1 MRYFLQEMNSTLHDD
16 FKARLQNSTEF
27 ASNSL
32 AIVTKILS
40 LLANLNI
47 PIHRKLLGSG
57 ESSDFPS
64 WLRPADRRLLQDN
77 SIVPNVTVAADG
89 TGDVLTIKEAMDK
102 VPKKATSRFIIHVKA
117 GTYTENI
124 VLDKD
129 VWNVMI
135 YGEGKDMTI
144 ISGSLNFVDG
154 TTTFNTATFAVVGKG
169 FIAKNIKFKNTAG
182 AEKHQ
187 AVAFRS
193 GSDMSVMYQCSFD
206 AFQDTLYTHSNRQFY
221 LECDITGT
229 IDFIFGNSAAVFQ
242 RCQIMPRQPMP
253 NQFNTITAQGKK
265 DPNQNTGL
273 SIQKCSF
280 SALDG
285 NLIAPTY
292 LGRPWKDFSTT
303 IIMQSNIGG
312 FLNPK
317 GWIQWVSGVDPPRT
331 INYGEYQN
339 TGPGASTTQRVTWS
353 GYKPTLTASEAGKFT
368 VESFIG
374 SDWLT
379 QANTTAS
386 TMDDTLRNSNT
397 KVSAYYQTRAA
408 HHGVVTSDWL
418 AQAQAAVG
426 QHPPESD
433 ARPYSF
439 SATSPSSGKPFSV
452 IDEFN
457 NWRKQPD
464 LAEAVAA
471 IRALAAV
478 IRYSEATTMME
489 LEIELK
495 KASDSLKSWDTT
507 SISLTAGC
515 DLFMRYVTRTSALE
529 YEDFNSAK
537 SRLIERAEK
546 FGEISYKARKI
557 IAMLGQDF
565 IFDGCTILVHGF
577 SRVVL
582 ELFKAAAQN
591 NKLFRVFCTEGRPD
605 RTGLLLSN
613 ELAKLDVP
621 VKLLIDSA
629 VAYSMDE
636 VDMVLVGADGVVESG
651 GIINMMG
658 TYQIALVAHT
668 MNKPVYV
675 AAESYKFAR
684 LYPLDQKDMAPALR
698 PIDFGV
704 PIPAKVDVETS
715 ARDYTPPQYLTL
727 LFTDLGVL
735 TPSVV
740 SDELI
745 QLYL

>member
-1 MRYFLQEMNSTLHDD
+1 MWHRSASFILDNQQQQRDDAVAAAAAKPESRLLSPTTTTRTSSMASTLQT
-16 FKARLQNSTEF
+16 QNP
-27 ASNSL
+27 NP
-32 AIVTKILS
+32 
-40 LLANLNI
+40 NI
-47 PIHRKLLGSG
+47 
-57 ESSDFPS
+57 
-64 WLRPADRRLLQDN
+64 
-77 SIVPNVTVAADG
+77 
-89 TGDVLTIKEAMDK
+89 
-102 VPKKATSRFIIHVKA
+102 
-117 GTYTENI
+117 
-124 VLDKD
+124 
-129 VWNVMI
+129 
-135 YGEGKDMTI
+135 
-144 ISGSLNFVDG
+144 
-154 TTTFNTATFAVVGKG
+154 
-169 FIAKNIKFKNTAG
+169 
-182 AEKHQ
+182 
-187 AVAFRS
+187 
-193 GSDMSVMYQCSFD
+193 
-206 AFQDTLYTHSNRQFY
+206 
-221 LECDITGT
+221 
-229 IDFIFGNSAAVFQ
+229 
-242 RCQIMPRQPMP
+242 
-253 NQFNTITAQGKK
+253 
-265 DPNQNTGL
+265 
-273 SIQKCSF
+273 
-280 SALDG
+280 
-285 NLIAPTY
+285 
-292 LGRPWKDFSTT
+292 
-303 IIMQSNIGG
+303 
-312 FLNPK
+312 
-317 GWIQWVSGVDPPRT
+317 
-331 INYGEYQN
+331 
-339 TGPGASTTQRVTWS
+339 
-353 GYKPTLTASEAGKFT
+353 
-368 VESFIG
+368 
-374 SDWLT
+374 
-379 QANTTAS
+379 
-386 TMDDTLRNSNT
+386 
-397 KVSAYYQTRAA
+397 SAYYQTRAA

-426 QHPPESD
+426 RHPDDIPLENSSSS
-433 ARPYSF
+433 SF
-439 SATSPSSGKPFSV
+439 KAGDLGKPFSV

-471 IRALAAV
+471 IRALASV
-478 IRYSEATTMME
+478 IRSSEATTMME

-557 IAMLGQDF
+557 IAMLSQDF

-582 ELFKAAAQN
+582 EVLKTAAQN
-591 NKLFRVFCTEGRPD
+591 KKLFRVLCTEGRPD
-605 RTGLLLSN
+605 RTGLRLSN

-636 VDMVLVGADGVVESG
+636 VDMVFVGADGVVESG

-658 TYQIALVAHT
+658 TYQIALVAHS

-704 PIPAKVDVETS
+704 PIPSKVEVETS